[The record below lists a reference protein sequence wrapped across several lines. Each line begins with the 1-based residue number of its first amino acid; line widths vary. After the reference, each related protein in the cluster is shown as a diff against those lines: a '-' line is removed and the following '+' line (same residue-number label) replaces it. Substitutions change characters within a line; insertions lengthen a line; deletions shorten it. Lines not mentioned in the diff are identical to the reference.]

1 MELIYKKSLL
11 TDELNRCY
19 VCGTTRNIHI
29 HHIFY
34 GRNRENADKDGCVVP
49 LCIYHHT
56 GIYGVHTKRG
66 KELDTRLK
74 QECQKAW
81 LKHYKK
87 SVSDFIE
94 RYRINYL

>member
-1 MELIYKKSLL
+1 MELIFKKSLL
-11 TDELNRCY
+11 TDDLKRCY

-34 GRNRENADKDGCVVP
+34 GRNRENADKDKCVVP